1 MGVSGTGKTSVGE
14 RLASSLGAQF
24 LEGDAYHPEA
34 NIEKM
39 SAGVPLTDE
48 DRTPWLETLARI
60 VRAWDDE
67 AVPTVL
73 TCSALRRRYRDVLR
87 SAVPAPRLVFVH
99 LHAPFEVLEERMS
112 RRQGHFMPPT
122 LLRSQFDTLEP
133 LEADETGIL
142 LDVSNDLDDVMSA
155 ALASVRPDNPGASP
169 AP

>member
-1 MGVSGTGKTSVGE
+1 MGVSGTGKTSVGK
-14 RLASSLGAQF
+14 RLASFLGAQF

-39 SAGVPLTDE
+39 TAGVPLTDG
-48 DRTPWLETLARI
+48 DRAPWLETLARI

-73 TCSALRRRYRDVLR
+73 SCSALRRRYRDVLR
-87 SAVPAPRLVFVH
+87 SAVPAPRLWFVH

-112 RRQGHFMPPT
+112 QRQGHFMPPT

-142 LDVSNDLDDVMSA
+142 LDVSKDLDDVVSA
-155 ALASVRPDNPGASP
+155 ALASVRLDEPGASP
-169 AP
+169 AS

>member
-14 RLASSLGAQF
+14 RLAASLGAQF

-60 VRAWDDE
+60 VRTRDDE

-73 TCSALRRRYRDVLR
+73 TCSALRRCYRDVLR
-87 SAVPAPRLVFVH
+87 SAVPAPRLVLVH

-142 LDVSNDLDDVMSA
+142 LDVSNDLVDVMSA
-155 ALASVRPDNPGASP
+155 ALASLRPDNPGASP

>member
-14 RLASSLGAQF
+14 RLATSLGAQF

-39 SAGVPLTDE
+39 GAGVPLTDE
-48 DRTPWLETLARI
+48 DRAPWLETLARI
-60 VRAWDDE
+60 VRAWDAE
-67 AVPTVL
+67 AVATVL

-155 ALASVRPDNPGASP
+155 ALASVRPDDPGAP
-169 AP
+169 LAP